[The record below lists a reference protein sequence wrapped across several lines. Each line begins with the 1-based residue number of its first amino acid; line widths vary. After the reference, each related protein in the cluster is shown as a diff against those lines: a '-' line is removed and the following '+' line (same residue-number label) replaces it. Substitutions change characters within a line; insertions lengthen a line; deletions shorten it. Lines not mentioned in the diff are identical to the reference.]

1 MRRVA
6 LVVGVLTMMVLAGC
20 GDATAPTHSVD
31 GMWRGVIG
39 DQSITLS
46 LTTHSDQT
54 VTGSGIDSSATDGV
68 KVFPVRGTVAGPTV
82 VLVFDPITVTSGFSG
97 KFLNDQT
104 LTGAVDFPNVTG
116 DLRLARVPGPL
127 PQN

>member
-6 LVVGVLTMMVLAGC
+6 LLVGVMTMMALAGC

-31 GMWRGVIG
+31 GTWRGIIG

-46 LTTHSDQT
+46 LATHSDQT
-54 VTGSGIDSSATDGV
+54 VTGTGIDSSVSAGV
-68 KVFPVRGTVAGPTV
+68 KTFPVVGTVAGPTV
-82 VLVFDPITVTSGFSG
+82 VLVFDPVTLTAGFSG
-97 KFLNDQT
+97 KFLNNQT
-104 LTGAVDFPNVTG
+104 LIGSVDFPNVTG
-116 DLRLARVPGPL
+116 DMHLARLTGP